1 MIVLDTN
8 VLSELMRVDPEP
20 KVVSW
25 LDRQPLQSVWI
36 TSITLFESRTGLELL
51 PAGKRRNALIT
62 TFESLLAEDLGS
74 RVLPFD
80 SEAAAHAA
88 VLAAT
93 RQRAGRPVDTRD
105 TQIAGIV
112 QARRAV
118 LATRNV
124 RHFQDLDVEVVN
136 PWA

>member
-20 KVVSW
+20 KVIAW
-25 LDRQPLQSVWI
+25 LDRQPSQSVWI
-36 TSITLFESRTGLELL
+36 TSITLFEARTGLHLL
-51 PAGKRRNALIT
+51 PAGKRRNLLVAA
-62 TFESLLAEDLGS
+62 FESLLADDLGS

-80 SEAAAHAA
+80 GEAAAQAA
-88 VLAAT
+88 FLSAN
-93 RQRAGRPVDTRD
+93 RQRAGRPVDVRD

-112 QARRAV
+112 QARRAS
-118 LATRNV
+118 LATHNV
-124 RHFQDLDVEVVN
+124 RHFQGLDVAVVD